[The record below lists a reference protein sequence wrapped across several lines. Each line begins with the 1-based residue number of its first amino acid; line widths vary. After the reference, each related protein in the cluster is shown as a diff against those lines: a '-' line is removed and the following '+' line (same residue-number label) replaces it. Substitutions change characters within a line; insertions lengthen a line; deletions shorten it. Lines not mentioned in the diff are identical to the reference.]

1 MKYFVDSCAGCSFRV
16 RWVCCESS
24 CQRDS
29 VKIESG
35 NISFWSKSTSSSQS
49 VGSVAVVHGLNCS
62 EACGIFPDQGS
73 NPCLLHW
80 QVDSLPLSH
89 QGFNFLFHLAPGEDW
104 VPERRTVL
112 ANVIQPRLWA
122 SQLPWNC
129 ISSRRQTLKIS
140 MYLWFLGSLE
150 SFVPWKLPLLPIVYG
165 FPILILYLCLELRG
179 TAPAMSFHLPHLT
192 PKSLEPSTF
201 LIHDPSGLITSQ
213 RYDKKEI

>member
-35 NISFWSKSTSSSQS
+35 NISFWSRSSQS

-62 EACGIFPDQGS
+62 EACGIFPNQGS

-89 QGFNFLFHLAPGEDW
+89 QGCNFLFHLAPGEDW
-104 VPERRTVL
+104 VPERRAVL

-122 SQLPWNC
+122 SQLHEIAYHLEDKHWRPLCVFGSWGLWRALSLGNYLFFPLSMVSPYWSFICVLSSGALPQPWASTC
-129 ISSRRQTLKIS
+129 PTS
-140 MYLWFLGSLE
+140 
-150 SFVPWKLPLLPIVYG
+150 P
-165 FPILILYLCLELRG
+165 
-179 TAPAMSFHLPHLT
+179 
-192 PKSLEPSTF
+192 PKVWNPVRS
-201 LIHDPSGLITSQ
+201 
-213 RYDKKEI
+213 